1 VNTVAVGELTL
12 NSKPSDQEIDK
23 TKGPWGS
30 TPDSAKSEHPRL
42 LGHYRVEGELGR
54 GGMGV
59 VYVAQDTR
67 LERRVA
73 IKVLPEA
80 IARDAK
86 ALSHFEQEARIL
98 AALDHPNI
106 AMIYSLERAEDVA
119 FITLQLAAG
128 DTLAVRLADGPLTIE
143 EAISVGLQTASAL
156 EAAHKKGVVHRD
168 LKPANIQVT
177 PDGEVKVLD
186 FGLAQMLTS
195 DSLSEE
201 RVDRV
206 TGTLGYMSPE
216 QFQLRPSDIRMDI
229 WSFGCIIFECL
240 TGTKAFD
247 GSNVGEIYR
256 ATLTSNPDM
265 ESLPDSFRKL
275 VDRCLA
281 KDPIDRWSNF
291 TEVREILEDAVAG
304 KDLERTLSETLEHA
318 LKVGQTAPSFAL
330 VNSEGVMKSSE
341 ALISRGPLIL
351 HFYRGV
357 W

>member
-1 VNTVAVGELTL
+1 M
-12 NSKPSDQEIDK
+12 NSEHSDQDIDR
-23 TKGPWGS
+23 TKGSWGP
-30 TPDSAKSEHPRL
+30 TPEPEKSEHPQL
-42 LGHYRVEGELGR
+42 LGHYRVEAELGR

-59 VYVAQDTR
+59 VYVARDTR

-73 IKVLPEA
+73 IKVLPQA

-106 AMIYSLERAEDVA
+106 AMIYSLERAENLS
-119 FITLQLAAG
+119 FITLQLVLG
-128 DTLAVRLADGPLTIE
+128 DTLAVRLADGPLTLE
-143 EAISVGLQTASAL
+143 EAISVGLQTASAI
-156 EAAHKKGVVHRD
+156 EAAHKKGVIHRD

-177 PDGEVKVLD
+177 PDGDVKVLD
-186 FGLAQMLTS
+186 FGLAQMLRS

-201 RVDRV
+201 RADRV

-216 QFQLRPSDIRMDI
+216 QFQLRRSDVRTDI
-229 WSFGCIIFECL
+229 WSFGCIIYECL

-256 ATLTSNPDM
+256 ATLTADPDV
-265 ESLPDSFRKL
+265 ERLPENFREL
-275 VDRCLA
+275 VERCLA
-281 KDPIDRWSNF
+281 KDPSDRWSSF
-291 TEVREILEDAVAG
+291 IEVREVLEGAVAG
-304 KDLERTLSETLEHA
+304 KDLKRTLSETLERA
-318 LKVGQTAPSFAL
+318 LKVGQTAPRFAL
-330 VNSEGVMKSSE
+330 ANSEGVMKSSE
-341 ALISRGPLIL
+341 SLISMGPLIL

>member
-1 VNTVAVGELTL
+1 L
-12 NSKPSDQEIDK
+12 NSDHSDHEIDRTIGPSDA
-23 TKGPWGS
+23 
-30 TPDSAKSEHPRL
+30 TPDSEKSEHPQF

-67 LERRVA
+67 LQRRVA
-73 IKVLPEA
+73 IKVLPEV
-80 IARDAK
+80 IARDAN

-106 AMIYSLERAEDVA
+106 AMIYSLERDEDVA
-119 FITLQLAAG
+119 FLTLQLVPG

-156 EAAHKKGVVHRD
+156 GAAHKKGVVHRD

-177 PDGEVKVLD
+177 PDGDVKVLD
-186 FGLAQMLTS
+186 FGLAQMLSS
-195 DSLSEE
+195 DSLSDE
-201 RVDRV
+201 RADRV

-216 QFQLRPSDIRMDI
+216 QFQLQPSDVRMDI

-240 TGTKAFD
+240 TGAKAFD
-247 GSNVGEIYR
+247 GSNAGEFYR
-256 ATLTSNPDM
+256 ATLTADPDV
-265 ESLPDSFRKL
+265 ERLPKSFREL
-275 VDRCLA
+275 VGRCLE
-281 KDPIDRWSNF
+281 KDPGDRWSNF
-291 TEVREILEDAVAG
+291 IEVREVLEGAVAG
-304 KDLERTLSETLEHA
+304 KGLDRILSETLERA
-318 LKVGQTAPSFAL
+318 LEVGQTAPRFELA
-330 VNSEGVMKSSE
+330 NTEGVVKSSE
-341 ALISRGPLIL
+341 TLISRGPLIL